1 MAYTQYTYR
10 FSNSVEY
17 EFHYAGRYGLKGEH
31 RAKRKRNCRSSEE
44 IQPKEKDRQSKA
56 VNKSQF

>member
-31 RAKRKRNCRSSEE
+31 RAKRKRKL
-44 IQPKEKDRQSKA
+44 QKQ
-56 VNKSQF
+56 

>member
-31 RAKRKRNCRSSEE
+31 RAKRKRKL
-44 IQPKEKDRQSKA
+44 QKQSRDITKG
-56 VNKSQF
+56 KG